1 MDPFYITTPI
11 YYVNDRPH
19 IGHCYT
25 TLVADVAAGFLGFI
39 WGVGGG
45 LGFGVWGLGSGD
57 DGVFFLTGTD
67 EHADKVVVSAREHG
81 VSPQEWADRNAA
93 EFRAAFEFM
102 GISNDDFIR
111 TTEARHK
118 DKILGYIR
126 RLMQHGDVYK
136 GEYTGWYD
144 QGQEEYLTETAA
156 KEAEYKSPVSGK
168 PLVKRTE
175 PCYFFRLSKYQKALH
190 EHIEKHPGF
199 IRPDSRRAEIMAR
212 VRPPAVLNDI
222 PISRPVTDDPATQ
235 WGVRMPDDPAHR
247 VYVWIDALFNY
258 YTAVDT
264 PERKH
269 LWPATVHLM
278 GKDIIWFHSV
288 IWPCMLMALGVP
300 LPRTIYAHGWW
311 ISEGKK
317 MSKSLGNFID
327 LEQLKAYAGRYGLDA
342 LRWYLATQG
351 PLTSADADFA
361 HAKFVEVYNS
371 ELANGIGNCASR
383 VANMIEK
390 YRDGK
395 VPAHHGIEYLRG
407 VDAPEVVQV
416 SPEASASVHFLPVSP
431 SSRPFNLRVV
441 TGVAFASI
449 ENAGKM
455 LIEPALSAG
464 VAMVATVDAFIS
476 AFEPFR
482 LAKQPPDEQYAR
494 DDRVNNRRALDVIL
508 SHAAETLRVASLL
521 MYPAMPSKMADLWR
535 RWSCSP
541 LRDPAN
547 PNSGFVAP
555 LEELAQWG
563 GPHSLKPGTPIQ
575 KGDALFMRA
584 DPAEPPPKQG

>member
-25 TLVADVAAGFLGFI
+25 TLVADVAARFQRLIRGQ
-39 WGVGGG
+39 
-45 LGFGVWGLGSGD
+45 GSGVRGQGSG

-67 EHADKVVVSAREHG
+67 EHADKVVVSAREHA

-111 TTEARHK
+111 TTEPRHK
-118 DKILGYIR
+118 DKIPGYIR

-144 QGQEEYLTETAA
+144 PGQEEYLTETAA
-156 KEAEYKSPVSGK
+156 KEAGFKSPVSGK

-175 PCYFFRLSKYQKALH
+175 PCYFFRLSKYQKALY
-190 EHIEKHPGF
+190 EHIEKHREF
-199 IRPDSRRAEIMAR
+199 IQPDGRRAEILAR

-269 LWPATVHLM
+269 LWPATVHMM
-278 GKDIIWFHSV
+278 GKDIIWFHAV
-288 IWPCMLMALGVP
+288 IWPCLLMALGVP

-327 LEQLKAYAGRYGLDA
+327 LELLQAYAARYGLDA

-351 PLTSADADFA
+351 PLSANDADFA
-361 HAKFVEVYNS
+361 HAKFVEVYNAD
-371 ELANGIGNCASR
+371 LANGIGNCASR

-390 YRDGK
+390 YFGGK
-395 VPAHHGIEYLRG
+395 VPA
-407 VDAPEVVQV
+407 APEARN
-416 SPEASASVHFLPVSP
+416 PP
-431 SSRPFNLRVV
+431 SDLEL
-441 TGVAFASI
+441 T
-449 ENAGKM
+449 AG
-455 LIEPALSAG
+455 G
-464 VAMVATVDAFIS
+464 
-476 AFEPFR
+476 
-482 LAKQPPDEQYAR
+482 LAKQASEMVDQFGIGVALHRGTMRTGQVDSHINQWQPFKLAKTMDSDATT
-494 DDRVNNRRALDVIL
+494 RVRLASILYDCAEAVRA
-508 SHAAETLRVASLL
+508 ASLFF
-521 MYPAMPSKMADLWR
+521 YPAMPFKMAELWR
-535 RWSCSP
+535 RWNCSP
-541 LRDPAN
+541 LRDPAD

-555 LEELAQWG
+555 LEHLAQWG

-584 DPAEPPPKQG
+584 DPAEGPPKAANG

>member
-25 TLVADVAAGFLGFI
+25 TLVADVAARFQRLIRGEGP
-39 WGVGGG
+39 GDSSRDSGK
-45 LGFGVWGLGSGD
+45 GS
-57 DGVFFLTGTD
+57 VFFLTGTD

-93 EFRAAFEFM
+93 EFRAAFELM

-118 DKILGYIR
+118 DKIPGYIR

-156 KEAEYKSPVSGK
+156 KEAEFKSPISGK

-190 EHIEKHPGF
+190 EHIEKHPVF
-199 IRPDSRRAEIMAR
+199 IQPDSRRAEIMAR

-264 PERKH
+264 PERKQ

-361 HAKFVEVYNS
+361 HAKFVEVYNA

-383 VANMIEK
+383 VSNMIEK
-390 YRDGK
+390 YFQGK
-395 VPAHHGIEYLRG
+395 VPQHHTCDVYR
-407 VDAPEVVQV
+407 
-416 SPEASASVHFLPVSP
+416 SASGGDGTRDWRDSILHYLHDDGVLDALDEFALDRALHRGAMLVTQVDNYISET
-431 SSRPFNLRVV
+431 RPF
-441 TGVAFASI
+441 S
-449 ENAGKM
+449 
-455 LIEPALSAG
+455 
-464 VAMVATVDAFIS
+464 
-476 AFEPFR
+476 
-482 LAKQPPDEQYAR
+482 LAKEIEVSGEKRQ
-494 DDRVNNRRALDVIL
+494 ALEIIL
-508 SHAAETLRVASLL
+508 YQCAEAVRIASLF
-521 MYPAMPSKMADLWR
+521 MYPAMPARMAELWR
-535 RWSCSP
+535 RWNCSP
-541 LRDPAN
+541 LRDPAD

-555 LEELAQWG
+555 LEDLARWG
-563 GPHSLKPGTPIQ
+563 GPHALKPGTPIQ

-584 DPAEPPPKQG
+584 DPAEGPPKAPAG

>member
-1 MDPFYITTPI
+1 MTGPFYITTPI

-25 TLVADVAAGFLGFI
+25 TLVTDVAARFQRLI
-39 WGVGGG
+39 RGGG
-45 LGFGVWGLGSGD
+45 KGD
-57 DGVFFLTGTD
+57 GGRGKGEAGEVFFLTGTD

-93 EFRAAFEFM
+93 DFRKAFEFL
-102 GISNDDFIR
+102 GSSHDDFIR
-111 TTEARHK
+111 TTEPRHK
-118 DKILGYIR
+118 DKIPGYIR

-144 QGQEEYLTETAA
+144 SGQEEYVTETVA
-156 KEAEYKSPVSGK
+156 KEHAFKSPISGK

-190 EHIEKHPGF
+190 EHIEKHPEF
-199 IRPDSRRAEIMAR
+199 IQPDARRSEILAR

-235 WGVRMPDDPAHR
+235 WGVRMPDDPGHR

-269 LWPATVHLM
+269 LWPATVHMM

-288 IWPCMLMALGVP
+288 IWPTLLMAMGVA

-327 LEQLKAYAGRYGLDA
+327 LELLRAYAGRYGLDA
-342 LRWYLATQG
+342 LRWYLAAQG
-351 PLTSADADFA
+351 PLGSNDADFA
-361 HAKFVEVYNS
+361 HAKFVEVYNAD
-371 ELANGIGNCASR
+371 LANGIGNCASR
-383 VANMIEK
+383 VSNMIEK
-390 YRDGK
+390 YFGGSVPDPAGK
-395 VPAHHGIEYLRG
+395 FDFNPQLELPSPANVPADVWKQAGFAWPAKSVRYFQETREA
-407 VDAPEVVQV
+407 VDALDLATAIWSGRLLVIDVDG
-416 SPEASASVHFLPVSP
+416 FINLTT
-431 SSRPFNLRVV
+431 PF
-441 TGVAFASI
+441 
-449 ENAGKM
+449 K
-455 LIEPALSAG
+455 
-464 VAMVATVDAFIS
+464 
-476 AFEPFR
+476 
-482 LAKQPPDEQYAR
+482 LAKSADTDSAAKTKLAQ
-494 DDRVNNRRALDVIL
+494 IL
-508 SHAAETLRVASLL
+508 WNCAEGIRIASLF
-521 MYPAMPSKMADLWR
+521 MYPAIPFKMAELWR

-541 LRDPAN
+541 LRDPAD
-547 PNSGFVAP
+547 PNSGFIAP
-555 LEELAQWG
+555 LEELAHWG

-575 KGDALFMRA
+575 KGEALFMRA
-584 DPAEPPPKQG
+584 DPAEPPPTRPS